1 MRKLLSITIVLA
13 LLWAGYWFVAAR
25 GLDKAL
31 NAGIE
36 AQRAAGWTIA
46 YDDLSV
52 SGFPNRLDTTLT
64 APTIT
69 APTGDFGWSAPFF
82 QVLTLSYRPNH
93 IIAVWPETQTL
104 TLPDLGKVTV
114 LNTDM
119 RASAV
124 VRAEGDLTLDRANL
138 VAEQIAARF
147 ETGDRIAA
155 DKVLLALRATEEPTT
170 YDVAVDAT
178 GLSAADHVITATKVN
193 ARIGLSQPLNRFAL
207 APLPH
212 ATRVDLDNARIEW
225 GETVVTATG
234 GFDIDLD
241 GYATG
246 ALTLGITNWRAALS
260 MAQDM
265 GAMRPA
271 DVQQATRVLRLL
283 AASDGDDTTLDV
295 PLSLRGGQVW
305 LGPINLGRMPRLR

>member
-1 MRKLLSITIVLA
+1 MRKLLYITIVLA
-13 LLWAGYWFVAAR
+13 LLWSGYWFVASR
-25 GLDKAL
+25 GLNTAL
-31 NAGIE
+31 DTGID

-64 APTIT
+64 APTIV
-69 APTGDFGWSAPFF
+69 APTGDFGWTAPFF

-93 IIAVWPETQTL
+93 IIAVWPDTQTL

-114 LNTDM
+114 LSTDM

-124 VRAEGDLTLDRANL
+124 VRPKGDLTLERTNL
-138 VAEQIAARF
+138 VAEQVAARS
-147 ETGDRIAA
+147 ETGVRIGAE
-155 DKVLLALRATEEPTT
+155 KLLLALRATEEPTT
-170 YDVAVDAT
+170 YDVALDAS
-178 GLSAADHVITATKVN
+178 GLSAAGHVISLAKGN
-193 ARIGLSQPLNRFAL
+193 ARVGLSKPLDRFAL

-212 ATRVDLDNARIEW
+212 ATRVDLDTAQIEW
-225 GETVVTATG
+225 GETKVAATG

-246 ALTLGITNWRAALS
+246 ALTLGISNWRAALN

-265 GAMRPA
+265 GLMRPA
-271 DVQQATRVLRLL
+271 DVTQATRVLRLM

-295 PLSLRGGQVW
+295 PLTLRAGQVW
-305 LGPINLGRMPRLR
+305 LGPVPLGRMPRLR